1 MQIITTKLQNKEQT
15 LPSASQPTLH
25 TVFWERRPVS
35 QSDTTSLAVTFAAE
49 AEGGGAGGCGVVVFA
64 GGDGGEIVDAE
75 GAAGADVGGVG
86 DGDGD
91 GDEVV
96 SVFVAVRFPLEAEES
111 QQLSNC
117 ANSLG
122 CIRV

>member
-1 MQIITTKLQNKEQT
+1 M
-15 LPSASQPTLH
+15 
-25 TVFWERRPVS
+25 
-35 QSDTTSLAVTFAAE
+35 AVTFAAE
-49 AEGGGAGGCGVVVFA
+49 AEGGGAGGCGVVEFA

-75 GAAGADVGGVG
+75 GAAGADVGDGGGGGVG
-86 DGDGD
+86 VGDGD

-96 SVFVAVRFPLEAEES
+96 FVFVAVRFPLEAEES

-122 CIRV
+122 CN